1 MSSYNEKNEG
11 KYRQFMLPLFF
22 GRILFFPTCLVLF
35 VARVSNFLSPAKLWN
50 SKCNQVSSLSRRN
63 RLKTLSSLDENL
75 FVLFLLLWLW
85 ILLPP
90 YLTSLCLKHPSLLC
104 SCSTFSLLT
113 SIVFLLSHRFWH
125 WLCLSK
131 CVKYSKEGRK
141 SFRLLW
147 FLVGFLDLASSSFL
161 SLFSVIPFFLAK

>member
-1 MSSYNEKNEG
+1 M
-11 KYRQFMLPLFF
+11 Q
-22 GRILFFPTCLVLF
+22 
-35 VARVSNFLSPAKLWN
+35 
-50 SKCNQVSSLSRRN
+50 QVSSLSRRN

-75 FVLFLLLWLW
+75 FVLFLFLWLW

-90 YLTSLCLKHPSLLC
+90 PPPFLTSLCLKHPSLLC

-113 SIVFLLSHRFWH
+113 LYFYSAIDFDIDFVW
-125 WLCLSK
+125 LSK

-147 FLVGFLDLASSSFL
+147 FLVGFLDLASSPFL
-161 SLFSVIPFFLAK
+161 SLFSVIPFFLAKQTLKLKLTRSDTGDKGLPCFNKMELNRWILCLQVLQLMR